1 MGEGEKPPELK
12 DLDARLEA
20 AKARREAAERPAV
33 RGGIG
38 AAVRVAVDLVAGI
51 AVGVAIGYFLDRWLD
66 TRPWMLILFFIL
78 GAAAGFRNVF
88 RAAQRME
95 AEAQEKRATGDKDRP

>member
-1 MGEGEKPPELK
+1 MSDGEKPPELK

-20 AKARREAAERPAV
+20 ARARRKAAERPVASS
-33 RGGIG
+33 GIG
-38 AAVRVAVDLVAGI
+38 AAVRIAVDLVAGI

-95 AEAQEKRATGDKDRP
+95 AEAQERRAGDKD